1 MWDITR
7 IDDEYGRSVEMR
19 SIEQI
24 TTIFLDDYSE
34 LSQRRFNVY
43 KLCYYESYQRSVHEQ
58 WYVRAALYILSWIFL
73 FLFFVIIFKFV
84 LFSSSCCISLLFI
97 LIFPL
102 SFLSYITLFSLSSSY
117 FLDRCF
123 SFLCFTTTSRAR

>member
-1 MWDITR
+1 MWNITR

-43 KLCYYESYQRSVHEQ
+43 KLCYYESHQRSVHEQ
-58 WYVRAALYILSWIFL
+58 WYVRAVPPCIFYLEFSYFYFLCL
-73 FLFFVIIFKFV
+73 FLNLYYSHRHDV
-84 LFSSSCCISLLFI
+84 SLL
-97 LIFPL
+97 
-102 SFLSYITLFSLSSSY
+102 
-117 FLDRCF
+117 
-123 SFLCFTTTSRAR
+123 